1 MNFISNFFKKV
12 FGAKKAPEIQQPVVK
27 TLEVK
32 PKISKDDVIV
42 PGFHRHNNRK
52 NTPGRRIQYIHTTN
66 GEIRTIFH
74 SL

>member
-12 FGAKKAPEIQQPVVK
+12 FGAKKAPEVQPKVK
-27 TLEVK
+27 TVEVK

-42 PGFHRHNNRK
+42 PSFHRHNNRK
-52 NTPGRRIQYIHTTN
+52 TTRGRSIQYIHTAD